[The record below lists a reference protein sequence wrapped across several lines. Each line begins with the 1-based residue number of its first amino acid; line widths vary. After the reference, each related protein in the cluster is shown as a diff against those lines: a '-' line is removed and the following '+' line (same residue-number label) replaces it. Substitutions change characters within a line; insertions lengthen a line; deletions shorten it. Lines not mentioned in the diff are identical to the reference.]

1 MLLEAIVE
9 VVTIVVL
16 VMEQA
21 GVIHVAVV
29 VHAIVVVVQL

>member
-16 VMEQA
+16 VMEQV

-29 VHAIVVVVQL
+29 ELAIVVVVQL

>member
-16 VMEQA
+16 VMELA

-29 VHAIVVVVQL
+29 ELAILVVVQL